1 MSRETRSTD
10 SERKL
15 LAVAAA
21 QARQAGSGQRAGAG
35 VPTERSERFGETLR
49 RLVQIVGRDKIRLA
63 VVLILT
69 LISVILTV
77 LGPRLLGRA
86 TDTIVAGFTGG
97 GVDFA
102 KLNEQLLIVVA
113 VYVVAG
119 LLTYAQGFLLA
130 GVVQRSMY
138 TLREAVAAKLDR
150 VSIRHVDRQ
159 ARGDLLSRVNND
171 IDNLAQSFQQTIS
184 TALTVILTL
193 LGVTVMMFVISPL
206 MAVVA
211 LITLPV
217 SLWLMKW
224 MSKLA
229 RPRFLDQWRLTG
241 ELNARAEETFTG
253 HEVVKTFGREH
264 VVEELFR
271 EENDEL
277 YEAGFR
283 AQFTSGLIGPVV
295 MFMGNVQY
303 LLVAVVGGLQI
314 ANGSLSVGEMQAFIQ
329 YARQFS
335 GPLGAFAAVVA
346 TFQSGMASLERVLE
360 VLDADEQS
368 TDPPPRFDS
377 EPAPER
383 RALGRVVFD
392 DVSFAYDPDTPLIEG
407 LSVTAEPGQT
417 IAIVGPTGAGKT
429 TLVNLIMRFYEVD
442 GGTISIDGQDIAS
455 MPRHEL
461 RSQLG
466 MVLQDTWLFGGTI
479 RENIA
484 YGNPEATDE
493 QILEAAKATFVDRFV
508 RSLPDGY
515 DTLID
520 DDGDNLSAGE
530 MQLITIA
537 RAFLSEPTIL
547 ILDEATSSVDTRTEV
562 MIQAAMS
569 ALRSR
574 RTSFVIAHRL
584 STIRGADIIV
594 VMEHGRIVE
603 QGNHETLLAA
613 DGPYARLHE
622 AQFAGEAT

>member
-21 QARQAGSGQRAGAG
+21 QARRTGSGQRAGDG

-63 VVLILT
+63 VVFILT

-86 TDTIVAGFTGG
+86 TDTIVAGFIGG

-150 VSIRHVDRQ
+150 VSISHVDRQ

-241 ELNARAEETFTG
+241 QLNAQAEETFTG

-277 YEAGFR
+277 YEAGFPR
-283 AQFTSGLIGPVV
+283 PFHLGLD
-295 MFMGNVQY
+295 
-303 LLVAVVGGLQI
+303 
-314 ANGSLSVGEMQAFIQ
+314 S
-329 YARQFS
+329 
-335 GPLGAFAAVVA
+335 
-346 TFQSGMASLERVLE
+346 ASRH
-360 VLDADEQS
+360 
-368 TDPPPRFDS
+368 
-377 EPAPER
+377 
-383 RALGRVVFD
+383 
-392 DVSFAYDPDTPLIEG
+392 VS
-407 LSVTAEPGQT
+407 
-417 IAIVGPTGAGKT
+417 
-429 TLVNLIMRFYEVD
+429 
-442 GGTISIDGQDIAS
+442 
-455 MPRHEL
+455 
-461 RSQLG
+461 
-466 MVLQDTWLFGGTI
+466 W
-479 RENIA
+479 
-484 YGNPEATDE
+484 
-493 QILEAAKATFVDRFV
+493 
-508 RSLPDGY
+508 
-515 DTLID
+515 
-520 DDGDNLSAGE
+520 
-530 MQLITIA
+530 
-537 RAFLSEPTIL
+537 
-547 ILDEATSSVDTRTEV
+547 ATSNIS
-562 MIQAAMS
+562 
-569 ALRSR
+569 
-574 RTSFVIAHRL
+574 
-584 STIRGADIIV
+584 
-594 VMEHGRIVE
+594 
-603 QGNHETLLAA
+603 
-613 DGPYARLHE
+613 
-622 AQFAGEAT
+622 